1 MKRDYFRELNEIKN
15 DVISDIRYLLRNN
28 SNEIKIPFYY
38 EYNEGIKD
46 IIEYWGEDEEFDFRE
61 GDPYNNFVIKV
72 EDEYSCIGEDVTLE
86 IDVLKV
92 YLNSVGQI
100 VIMAKDYM
108 SNIDEVEDM
117 RELVRLY
124 EKLYEI
130 VNE

>member
-15 DVISDIRYLLRNN
+15 DVISDIKHLLRNN
-28 SNEIKIPFYY
+28 NNEIKIPFYY
-38 EYNEGIKD
+38 EYDEDVKGIL
-46 IIEYWGEDEEFDFRE
+46 EYWGEDEEFDFKE

-72 EDEYSCIGEDVTLE
+72 EDEYSRIGEDVALE

-100 VIMAKDYM
+100 VIMAKDSM

-117 RELVRLY
+117 IGLIKLY
-124 EKLYEI
+124 EKLYKI